1 MRTKSAAWILIAAL
15 GVLPAG
21 CGGKSRAGAATAGD
35 VRLSGAIAEPRTWSV
50 AGLATLPQQTQEVSF
65 LGEGMQKS
73 IKGTGVLLL
82 DLLQRAKPKFDPKKK
97 RDALRY
103 AVLVHATDG
112 YATAISWGEMDP
124 EFADK
129 PILVTVEENGK
140 RLERPGLI
148 VPGDKHGG
156 RHVYDMDKITVEALG
171 N

>member
-1 MRTKSAAWILIAAL
+1 
-15 GVLPAG
+15 
-21 CGGKSRAGAATAGD
+21 
-35 VRLSGAIAEPRTWSV
+35 
-50 AGLATLPQQTQEVSF
+50 
-65 LGEGMQKS
+65 MQKS

-82 DLLQRAKPKFDPKKK
+82 DLLQRAKPKFDLKKK

-103 AVLVHATDG
+103 AVLVHGTDG

-124 EFADK
+124 DFADK